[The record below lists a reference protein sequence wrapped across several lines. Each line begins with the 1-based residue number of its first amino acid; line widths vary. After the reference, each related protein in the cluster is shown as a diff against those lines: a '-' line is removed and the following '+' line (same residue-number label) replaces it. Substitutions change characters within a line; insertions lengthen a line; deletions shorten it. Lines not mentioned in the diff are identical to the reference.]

1 MGFFDLFRQP
11 PSLAIADCLNR
22 SVTMAETF
30 PASLRGKSPNGAT
43 RPLCRVYKK
52 GSRHFIEPLDQES
65 MPLLDGEPIS
75 ETLELQLDRVYSL
88 ALKGHLL
95 VLRLS
100 RKDRGFGNDFKTGEW
115 EIANKE
121 KPEERTLIESDLMNR
136 EDLEKHFD
144 NNAKAI
150 AFPRGVGVHFPLSV
164 LLPLIPD
171 KPALS
176 KRKAHHPRA
185 QYGQDAVATTSKA
198 GLHTCPICWKAFEEG
213 DVMNIASHEELT
225 GDPVLGPEAK
235 LRFHAERFN
244 DLGQALDEH
253 GVVSMD
259 LACPHCRGRLPTSF
273 LSQSHIILS
282 LVGAPSS
289 GKSYYLATLLK
300 LLPEELMR
308 YFGGILQDGDPSGN
322 VRLNEMK
329 NRLFSA
335 LTPEDAFISKTD
347 FEGLMYEQLPRNG
360 KMVALPRPFVYHL
373 RKTND
378 SSRRKALV
386 FYDNAG
392 EHFKPT
398 ISLDD
403 SPGALHVAAS
413 SALFFLYD
421 PTANRNFRRV
431 LRRKRDPQ
439 LRSQATDEQDTIL
452 AEMGNRIKKLQAK
465 ESHEFVDTPL
475 AIMAGKFDVWRS
487 LDVDERIIAPEDRP
501 LTLEEIKRNSQA
513 TRDILLEYCP
523 TIVANAETVSSN
535 VMYFPISSL
544 GHSPR
549 EIEEGSLAGTLA
561 PQPQKIKPMLLTA
574 PSLWAL
580 SLITP
585 ELVALQIQEAI

>member
-1 MGFFDLFRQP
+1 MGLFDLFRKS

-22 SVTMAETF
+22 SVTLASSF

-52 GSRHFIEPLDQES
+52 GSRHFIEPLDKES
-65 MPLLDGEPIS
+65 MPLLDGIPIS
-75 ETLELQLDRVYSL
+75 ETLELDLDKTYSL
-88 ALKGHLL
+88 ALRGHLL
-95 VLRLS
+95 ALKLS
-100 RKDRGFGNDFKTGEW
+100 RNGGGFGNDFKSGEW
-115 EIANKE
+115 EIASKE
-121 KPEERTLIESDLMNR
+121 KPESKKLIEKEAMNR
-136 EDLEKHFD
+136 EDLEKRIEAEAA
-144 NNAKAI
+144 NI
-150 AFPRGVGVHFPLSV
+150 AFPKGVNAHFPLSV
-164 LLPLIPD
+164 VLPLIPER
-171 KPALS
+171 PPSS
-176 KRKAHHPRA
+176 KKGSLHPRA
-185 QYGQDAVATTSKA
+185 RYGRDAVESLSKD
-198 GLHTCPICWKAFEEG
+198 GVHTCPTCWKTFEEG
-213 DVMNIASHEELT
+213 SVMNIAAHDELT
-225 GDPVLGPEAK
+225 GDPILGPDAK

-244 DLGQALDEH
+244 DLGQALDGQ
-253 GVVSMD
+253 GVVSID

-273 LSQSHIILS
+273 LSQNHVILS

-308 YFGGILQDGDPSGN
+308 SFHCILQDGDPSGN

-373 RKTND
+373 RNMKDAEN
-378 SSRRKALV
+378 RKALV

-398 ISLDD
+398 ISLDE

-421 PTANRNFRRV
+421 PTANRNFRRA

-452 AEMGNRIKKLQAK
+452 AEMGNRVKKLQAK

-475 AIMAGKFDVWRS
+475 AVMAGKFDVWKS
-487 LDVDERIIAPEDRP
+487 LDAGCRILDPQERP
-501 LTLEEIKRNSQA
+501 LTLGEIMLNSMA
-513 TRDILLEYCP
+513 TRDILLQYCP

-535 VMYFPISSL
+535 VMYFPVSSL
-544 GHSPR
+544 GHSPK
-549 EIEEGSLAGTLA
+549 EIEEGPMAGTLA
-561 PQPQKIKPMLLTA
+561 PQPRRIRPILLTA
-574 PSLWAL
+574 PTLWAL
-580 SLITP
+580 SQIAP
-585 ELVALQIQEAI
+585 ELVGLPTD